1 MTDLETRL
9 DRALREGDRLD
20 AEKSAAEVP
29 VNFVP
34 PIRHPS
40 RQAPVAT
47 KGPWGRFGALMAH
60 SRVKRHRWI
69 NDRCQDCGITRSGYA
84 GGRTGFTCYHDGAG
98 ALLGFRAPPCVPVV
112 VHDPQPLRPR
122 TGEEPER

>member
-9 DRALREGDRLD
+9 DRALRESDRLD
-20 AEKSAAEVP
+20 AEKIAAEVP

-40 RQAPVAT
+40 RQ
-47 KGPWGRFGALMAH
+47 
-60 SRVKRHRWI
+60 KRHRWI

-84 GGRTGFTCYHDGAG
+84 GGRTGFTCYHDSAG
-98 ALLGFRAPPCVPVV
+98 ALLGFRALPCAPVV
-112 VHDPQPLRPR
+112 AQDPQPLRPR
-122 TGEEPER
+122 SDETPTEIG

>member
-1 MTDLETRL
+1 MLTCKTVTETGFMCGGSVPCSYHPQRFTM
-9 DRALREGDRLD
+9 R
-20 AEKSAAEVP
+20 EVP

-122 TGEEPER
+122 T

>member
-40 RQAPVAT
+40 RQ
-47 KGPWGRFGALMAH
+47 
-60 SRVKRHRWI
+60 KRHRWI

-84 GGRTGFTCYHDGAG
+84 GGRTGFTCYHDSAG
-98 ALLGFRAPPCVPVV
+98 ALLGFRAPPCAPVV
-112 VHDPQPLRPR
+112 AQDPQPLRPR
-122 TGEEPER
+122 TDDGQEK